1 MPTNYAQEYK
11 AGLNQPF
18 KEGLKTIDLFNSCEK
33 YEFLNA
39 KTINIPTLSM
49 TGFRNH
55 GRGNAIQTADDYD
68 NSWEPKKLEHDRS
81 KFLLA
86 DPKDIDETNMARS
99 IANITKVFN
108 TEHKIPEI
116 DSYVLSK
123 LYKEATG
130 AGVTP
135 DTTALTK
142 ANFLDKFDE
151 LMLAMDEAEVP
162 SEGRIAYVTPKT
174 YTLMKQC
181 EGLSR
186 VLQVG
191 KGETEIK
198 RNVYGLD
205 DVKFVKVPAS
215 RMKSK
220 YVFSNEAGYTVAEDA
235 VQIEMMIVHP
245 KATVNVISLDQALL
259 DEPKATT
266 SGKYAWFE
274 RTYMDSFVLANRK
287 DGIAVVTSA

>member
-1 MPTNYAQEYK
+1 MPINYAQEYK

-55 GRGNAIQTADDYD
+55 GRGNAIQVADDYD
-68 NSWEPKKLEHDRS
+68 NDYVPMKLEHDRS

-99 IANITKVFN
+99 IANLTRVFN

-116 DSYVLSK
+116 DSYTLST
-123 LYKEATG
+123 LYQKAVK
-130 AGVTP
+130 AGVSP
-135 DTTALTK
+135 DTTELTK
-142 ANFLDKFDE
+142 ANFLDKFDD
-151 LMLAMDEAEVP
+151 LMEAMDDGEVP
-162 SEGRIAYVTPKT
+162 SEGRICYVTPKT
-174 YTLMKQC
+174 YKLMKQC

-191 KGETEIK
+191 KGETEVK
-198 RNVYGLD
+198 RSVYGLD

-220 YVFSNEAGYTVAEDA
+220 YTFSNEAGYTVASDA
-235 VQIEMMIVHP
+235 VQIEMLMVHP

-274 RTYMDSFVLANRK
+274 RTYMDSFVLDNRK
-287 DGIAVVTSA
+287 AGIAVVTSA